1 MCGFIVIQSER
12 RAEDFAAALQTISH
26 RGPDNSHWRTQSGQV
41 NRHFGFNRLAIM
53 DPSPR
58 GDQPFALSDGGRNE
72 WLLVANGEIYNS
84 PALAASCGLDL
95 HGHSDCEVL
104 LPLFQ
109 QHRGQAGGMRQAAQ
123 QLDGEFAIVFY
134 DGTSD
139 ELWAL
144 RDHLGIRP
152 LFYGI
157 DDKGRMQ
164 FASEAKA
171 LASFCTQI
179 KPFPPGTIYSSS
191 TGFVAFTDS
200 GKVSGEWHKD
210 EQSICREIRTKLVD
224 ATIKR
229 LHADRPV
236 GFLLSGGLDSSLV
249 CAIAQ
254 RHNQERGLPPIK
266 TFAIGNDTDAIDLR
280 YARIAADHI
289 GSDHTEFT
297 FSREEL
303 LEALPEV
310 IYHLESW
317 DTTTVRASLGMYLLV
332 KAIRATTDIKV
343 LLTGETSDELFGYKY
358 TDFAPS
364 DAAFQEEAAK
374 RIRELYLY
382 DALRADRCIA
392 AHGIEARVPFSDKG
406 FVDYVM
412 AIDPKLK
419 RNLAGH
425 SRVIGKRL
433 LREAF
438 VGTGLL
444 PDEILLREKAA
455 FSDGVGHSMVD
466 WLKAMAEER
475 YTMGQF
481 AAGKL
486 RFAKLPPPSKEAL
499 LYRELFYRQYPAST
513 GSTEWLPGY
522 WLPNPAWPHCA
533 VSEPSARVLPNYGAS
548 GE

>member
-1 MCGFIVIQSER
+1 MCGFIVIQSDKA
-12 RAEDFAAALQTISH
+12 AEDFAAALETIRH
-26 RGPDNSHWRTQSGQV
+26 RGPDNSQWRTKPGQP

-53 DPSPR
+53 DPTPR
-58 GDQPFALSDGGRNE
+58 GDQPFTLPDSGGKE
-72 WLLVANGEIYNS
+72 WLLVANGEIYNYDQ
-84 PALAASCGLDL
+84 LAASCGLDL
-95 HGHSDCEVL
+95 KDHSDCEVL

-109 QHRGQAGGMRQAAQ
+109 EQRGKPAGMRDAAR
-123 QLDGEFAIVFY
+123 QLDGEFAMVFY
-134 DGTSD
+134 DGSSD

-152 LFYGI
+152 MFYGL
-157 DDKGRMQ
+157 DEAGRMQ

-171 LASFCTQI
+171 LMGFCTEI
-179 KPFPPGTIYSSS
+179 KPFPPGYLYSSS

-200 GKVSGEWHKD
+200 GKVSGPWHTD
-210 EQSICREIRTKLVD
+210 EQKIRTAIRDQLTD

-229 LHADRPV
+229 LKADRPV

-249 CAIAQ
+249 CAIAA
-254 RHNQERGLPPIK
+254 RHHREQGLPPIK

-280 YARIAADHI
+280 YARIAADYI
-289 GSDHTEFT
+289 GSDHTEFM
-297 FSREEL
+297 FSRDEL
-303 LEALPEV
+303 LESVREV

-332 KAIRATTDIKV
+332 KAIRRTTDVKV

-364 DAAFQEEAAK
+364 GEEFQLEAAK

-392 AHGIEARVPFSDKG
+392 AHGIEARVPFSDRS
-406 FVDYVM
+406 FVEYVM
-412 AIDPKLK
+412 AIAPELK
-419 RNLAGH
+419 RNLPAH
-425 SRVIGKRL
+425 SRQIGKRL

-466 WLKAMAEER
+466 WLKALAEER
-475 YTMGQF
+475 YSDAAF
-481 AAGKL
+481 AASVAWFGDV
-486 RFAKLPPPSKEAL
+486 PPPSKEAL
-499 LYRELFYRQYPAST
+499 MYREIFASQFPAAS
-513 GSTEWLPGY
+513 GSKGWIPGY
-522 WLPNPAWPHCA
+522 WLPNAAWPHCA

-548 GE
+548 GD